1 MENQQLIDE
10 EIHKEIKDFFQN
22 PQNKLYNSSNEKK
35 YKAIIELMTEK
46 LIEAEK
52 EDKDYNINLPKYLID
67 YKGYFSY
74 KGYLNSKF
82 ERELFGINFFSSNS
96 IYIGEFKND
105 KMNGVGFYLYDDNK
119 KFYFGKFNNGKKKDK
134 GLFIW
139 RNESNI
145 EESLI
150 NNSYDAF
157 LGNLNENQMIEG
169 LYFKQVIT
177 KENEYRFI
185 YKGKFKDNLFHDKHA
200 ILIDLTNNF
209 SCLGEFN
216 DNYFICGYVLNY
228 IEQNNNIS
236 TKDILRFNL
245 EEKKNEIQK
254 NEKEILSSIVELISK
269 NYFVKIHDYYHNIL
283 QIGKQYHSIESIKY
297 FNLEY
302 FANQLLQFEYF

>member
-1 MENQQLIDE
+1 MENQQLVDE
-10 EIHKEIKDFFQN
+10 EIHKEIKDYFQN

-46 LIEAEK
+46 LEDAEI

-74 KGYLNSKF
+74 KGYLNSMF

-105 KMNGVGFYLYDDNK
+105 KMNGYGFFLYDDNK
-119 KFYFGKFNNGKKKDK
+119 KFYFGKFNEGIKKDR

-139 RNESNI
+139 RNESNL
-145 EESLI
+145 EENLK

-157 LGNLNENQMIEG
+157 LGNLNENYMIEG

-185 YKGKFKDNLFHDKHA
+185 YKGKFRDNLFHDKHA
-200 ILIDLTNNF
+200 ILIDLTNKF

-216 DNYFICGYVLNY
+216 GNYFICGHVLNY

-254 NEKEILSSIVELISK
+254 AEEEILSSIVELISK

-302 FANQLLQFEYF
+302 FANQLLQFENF